1 MRHIYSFLFL
11 LATALFLGACGAS
24 GAGIPLYSIA
34 LVALLAV
41 LAAVGV
47 ILLAVLR
54 TNRGRVSTGRE
65 GMIGEVGVVRR
76 PVAGNSAGMVFV
88 HGELWQALPEDPDGA
103 PLETD
108 SEVEV
113 VGFHR
118 SAVIVRPTQ
127 RA

>member
-1 MRHIYSFLFL
+1 MKHIYSSLFL
-11 LATALFLGACGAS
+11 LAAALFLGACGTS
-24 GAGIPLYSIA
+24 GAGIRLYA
-34 LVALLAV
+34 VVLPVLLVVLSAIGVVLVVLL
-41 LAAVGV
+41 
-47 ILLAVLR
+47 

-103 PLETD
+103 PLEID

-118 SAVIVRPTQ
+118 SAVIVRPAR

>member
-1 MRHIYSFLFL
+1 MRHICSFLIL
-11 LATALFLGACGAS
+11 LATALFLGACRTS
-24 GAGIPLYSIA
+24 GVGIPLYAIA
-34 LVALLAV
+34 LPALLVV

-47 ILLAVLR
+47 VLTILR
-54 TNRGRVSTGRE
+54 TNRWRVSTGRE

-76 PVAGNSAGMVFV
+76 PVADNSAGMVFV
-88 HGELWQALPEDPDGA
+88 HGELWQALPEDPDDA

-118 SAVIVRPTQ
+118 SALIVRPTR